1 MKPSYLGSL
10 GSTGNQTTTMTTQY
24 ERNLFASF
32 VVALVFWGCTA
43 DTTRTPSVPDGGSD
57 AADTADGAVE
67 LDGTTSVRDADGGDL
82 DRVDAAETTDA
93 ETTDAETDGADPRP
107 TLQFCRDAPVPS
119 DRPTED
125 WNNITSSAVAEL
137 EPDHSAR
144 DAITNPESR
153 VSLEGKFAYGSVS
166 KDLEGE
172 DVEIWLDDCSG
183 SYRKLGERTTDGDG
197 RVLMRLPPDKLPPI
211 GVYDLYFRVLGDG
224 SSASATLRI
233 LPKGTELVIFDIDGT
248 LTQGNREL
256 AQGIGDDLFD
266 PLKSGDYV
274 PKARAGAVRA
284 TVQRR
289 REMAYQLVYLTARP
303 YWLKER
309 TREWL
314 DTKGMAPGLLRMTR
328 STSQGLP
335 TQDAVGR
342 FKANFLSRLD
352 SQGFDLVAAYGN
364 SDTDIWAY
372 DRAEVPKERTFVPG
386 EHGGSE
392 ETVDIGEDFL
402 DHVNWLREE
411 GRPADQPFRYP

>member
-1 MKPSYLGSL
+1 MAWPRCVGIYDV
-10 GSTGNQTTTMTTQY
+10 TMITPKRHLLIT
-24 ERNLFASF
+24 
-32 VVALVFWGCTA
+32 VALGLALWGC
-43 DTTRTPSVPDGGSD
+43 SGES
-57 AADTADGAVE
+57 AADPPN
-67 LDGTTSVRDADGGDL
+67 S
-82 DRVDAAETTDA
+82 RVDASESDTSSRRDA
-93 ETTDAETDGADPRP
+93 VGGDADSSTVPDVDSGSLRDGRDSSSDSRSDTSDSRP
-107 TLQFCRDAPVPS
+107 VLQFCDDAPVPE
-119 DRPTED
+119 DAPDED
-125 WNNITSSAVAEL
+125 WNNTTSSVVAEM

-153 VSLEGKFAYGSVS
+153 VSLEGKFAYGAVS

-197 RVLMRLPPDKLPPI
+197 RALMRLPPDALPPI
-211 GVYDLYFRVLGDG
+211 GVYSIFFRVLGDG
-224 SSASATLRI
+224 SSARATLRV
-233 LPKGTELVIFDIDGT
+233 LPKGTEITVFDIDGT

-256 AQGIGDDLFD
+256 AEGIADDLFG

-314 DTKGMAPGLLRMTR
+314 DTKGMAAGTLRMTR

-342 FKANFLSRLD
+342 FKANVLNRLD
-352 SQGFDLVAAYGN
+352 SQGFELVAAYGN

-372 DRAEVPKERTFVPG
+372 EQAEIAKERTFVTG
-386 EHGGSE
+386 DQGGAE
-392 ETVDIGEDFL
+392 ETVDLGQDFL
-402 DHVNWLREE
+402 DHVGWLRSD
-411 GRPADQPFRYP
+411 GRPAEQPFRYPP